1 MQYDITALNHEQL
14 HAGRFAWGQAGQT
27 ATLRETSE
35 VARWSGPDPREAL
48 PGLAHLNGDP
58 SDALRCSVLTLWFEA
73 AGCYSLGLF
82 ESCILTCGA
91 IIERC
96 LKLEYE
102 SNNGGFLKG
111 RWTLGRCIY
120 ELDWDEILSPGILDL
135 AKDIMNP
142 RNSRTHA
149 LLEHS
154 DPYLAMFGE
163 PQDGTDVL
171 GSPGSLTEV
180 YRGEAR
186 DVLETT
192 LEILQRL
199 YSAQSA

>member
-1 MQYDITALNHEQL
+1 MQYDITALNHQQL
-14 HAGRFAWGQAGQT
+14 HAGRFSWGQIGQT

-48 PGLAHLNGDP
+48 PRLAHLNGDP

-73 AGCYSLGLF
+73 AGCHSLGLF
-82 ESCILTCGA
+82 ASCILTCGA
-91 IIERC
+91 IVERC

-102 SNNGGFLKG
+102 SKKGEFLKG

-120 ELDWDEILSPGILDL
+120 ELDWDGILSPGILDL
-135 AKDIMNP
+135 AKDIVNP

-180 YRGEAR
+180 YRREAS

-199 YSAQSA
+199 YSSQ